1 MTETEVFA
9 PSDGIVILGMHRSG
23 TSAFAGILHLLG
35 FDFGDDLLEGNKF
48 NQGGY
53 WENRAIVR
61 LNDRLLN
68 YLGACWSDVQ
78 IAPYCLPDL
87 QKEFGSEARALLER
101 TFSGKKNWALKDPRL
116 CLLMDFWREIFAQR
130 NISLIHIVR
139 DPLAVA
145 HSLYRRDRF
154 PIERGLLLWLSQN
167 LNAEFFTRGYRRCFV
182 NYEDF
187 TTGWRRALSVAFQQL
202 NIRPQKNF
210 EDAADDIEVFL
221 GIKSNPLTGG
231 TKSRI
236 SNHQSRLVSETYDVL
251 RRATICRQAE
261 LEARCDELGD
271 RFRDLGELF
280 FRSFHADHVQA
291 ELKSTRERL
300 AALAAKEA
308 VMRRKLDERSAYR
321 QLARRTN
328 TMWMQL
334 FLYGWI
340 WRFWW
345 VWIPVLLLPCWIY
358 D

>member
-1 MTETEVFA
+1 
-9 PSDGIVILGMHRSG
+9 
-23 TSAFAGILHLLG
+23 
-35 FDFGDDLLEGNKF
+35 
-48 NQGGY
+48 
-53 WENRAIVR
+53 
-61 LNDRLLN
+61 
-68 YLGACWSDVQ
+68 
-78 IAPYCLPDL
+78 
-87 QKEFGSEARALLER
+87 
-101 TFSGKKNWALKDPRL
+101 
-116 CLLMDFWREIFAQR
+116 
-130 NISLIHIVR
+130 
-139 DPLAVA
+139 
-145 HSLYRRDRF
+145 
-154 PIERGLLLWLSQN
+154 
-167 LNAEFFTRGYRRCFV
+167 
-182 NYEDF
+182 
-187 TTGWRRALSVAFQQL
+187 
-202 NIRPQKNF
+202 
-210 EDAADDIEVFL
+210 
-221 GIKSNPLTGG
+221 
-231 TKSRI
+231 
-236 SNHQSRLVSETYDVL
+236 LVSETYDVL

-280 FRSFHADHVQA
+280 FRSSHADHVQA